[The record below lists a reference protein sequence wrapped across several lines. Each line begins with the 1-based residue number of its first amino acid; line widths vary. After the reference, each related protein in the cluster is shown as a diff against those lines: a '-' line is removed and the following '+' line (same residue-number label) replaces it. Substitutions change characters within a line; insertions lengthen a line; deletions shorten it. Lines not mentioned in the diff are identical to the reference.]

1 MNAFN
6 IIIIA
11 AIILGVVAFVHV
23 MINKGEKEQP
33 AWGVKIWL
41 VPLLTVLVL
50 IPIAFFTVVYW
61 FLMKAMNWFN
71 CSVTTAGEGTLFT
84 GALLLVF
91 AFLLS
96 EVFIHPLIRAILR
109 SILRRKPH
117 WAEEN
122 VVTIV
127 LDTFIIMLIFSILP
141 SIQLQNIQTAFSLSV
156 FIHII
161 DWLINWIGRLFKRK

>member
-11 AIILGVVAFVHV
+11 AIVVGVVAFVHV
-23 MINKGEKEQP
+23 MVNKGERERP
-33 AWGVKIWL
+33 PWRVKVWL
-41 VPLLTVLVL
+41 IPLLAILVL
-50 IPIAFFTVVYW
+50 IPISFFTIIY
-61 FLMKAMNWFN
+61 FYLMETMSWFN
-71 CSVTTAGEGTLFT
+71 HSVEAFGEGALFT

-96 EVFIHPLIRAILR
+96 EVFIQPLMRAVMSFILK
-109 SILRRKPH
+109 RKPR

-122 VVTIV
+122 IVTII
-127 LDTFIIMLIFSILP
+127 LDTCIIMIIFAIVP
-141 SIQLQNIQTAFSLSV
+141 SIQLENIQTAFSLSV

-161 DWLINWIGRLFKRK
+161 DWLINGAARLLKRK